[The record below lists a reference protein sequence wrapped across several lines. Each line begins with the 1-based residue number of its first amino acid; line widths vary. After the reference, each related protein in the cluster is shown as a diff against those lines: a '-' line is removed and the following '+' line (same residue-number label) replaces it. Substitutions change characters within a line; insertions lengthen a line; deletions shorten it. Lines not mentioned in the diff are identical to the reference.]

1 MVISL
6 ANSHLLCN
14 SPLYKAN
21 ATHQWTLQKSEG
33 STDFGNCNN
42 LNISI
47 HKKITIKCFLKN
59 KQNCVLGQG
68 MFHWLMKPSFR

>member
-14 SPLYKAN
+14 SPLCKAN
-21 ATHQWTLQKSEG
+21 VTHQWTLQKSVG

-42 LNISI
+42 LNIVFI
-47 HKKITIKCFLKN
+47 KKG
-59 KQNCVLGQG
+59 VLGQG
-68 MFHWLMKPSFR
+68 MFQSSFG